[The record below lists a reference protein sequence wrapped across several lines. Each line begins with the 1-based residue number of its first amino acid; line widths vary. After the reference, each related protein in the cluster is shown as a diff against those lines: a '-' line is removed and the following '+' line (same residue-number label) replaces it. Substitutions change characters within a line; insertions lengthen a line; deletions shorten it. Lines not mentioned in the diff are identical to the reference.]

1 MGKRK
6 KRSRDTAAE
15 TSAAAATN
23 RRWTEEEEHQLLA
36 WLDYTLQY
44 SIKFSTTVESH
55 MSVTARAPDRKK
67 CVKKVERLWESYG
80 GYRPKDTIWKEGST
94 CLGLSDYER
103 VRIRQIR
110 DELEAFSTLDD
121 EEPPCLDE
129 SRETSV
135 LTSLGSTPSAPCPD
149 YGPDIQEHDTTRLAA
164 NGGTSTVGLKER
176 APGAGDSQCSS
187 AYQSRSIGIQTFDE
201 APVTSLGP
209 GDIEENDKFMS
220 DMKAKLTSQE
230 HQIYHLENE
239 LSAIRKEHDKLL
251 RDVDRS
257 DDSLPNPEILHKL
270 RSDNSALKRQLQ
282 NIRAAQSNEL
292 LVKSNTLGPTRDWI
306 CGELDWIEDRLA
318 KTCTAFGYLSS
329 STRALSQESA
339 RLQGLIT
346 RVSGMSIE
354 QFNAYAL
361 STGISDHQL
370 ARSVAAALV
379 CELAFES
386 SFPDSLGS
394 ESLILHGYREQ
405 LLLKGNSAALE
416 SLDLLAHNSLF
427 SDRYFLKKL
436 VPDKSRDLSNEVF
449 KLLLEWDYSENQDQP
464 LGFDA
469 DVSRDELFQLI
480 FEKALTVKAKLL
492 LSNSHYTLIFPT
504 PGTEFDAATMRRHT
518 WRYDGY
524 ERQRSRLQLDQH
536 KSPVQ
541 PRGEMEVV
549 KLCLFPALY
558 AYAKHQDEVSST
570 SLKMNTKQHAMNYRN
585 FFVKDSDSMT
595 GEFTLIS
602 KALVQL

>member
-1 MGKRK
+1 MPNQK
-6 KRSRDTAAE
+6 KRS
-15 TSAAAATN
+15 
-23 RRWTEEEEHQLLA
+23 
-36 WLDYTLQY
+36 
-44 SIKFSTTVESH
+44 
-55 MSVTARAPDRKK
+55 
-67 CVKKVERLWESYG
+67 C
-80 GYRPKDTIWKEGST
+80 
-94 CLGLSDYER
+94 SDEFLTP
-103 VRIRQIR
+103 I
-110 DELEAFSTLDD
+110 DEVQ
-121 EEPPCLDE
+121 PCL
-129 SRETSV
+129 SRRRETSV
-135 LTSLGSTPSAPCPD
+135 LTSLRNTPSFPSLKYD
-149 YGPDIQEHDTTRLAA
+149 PDIQEHDTTRLAP
-164 NGGTSTVGLKER
+164 NGDTSTVELKER
-176 APGAGDSQCSS
+176 ASGAEVSQSSS

-201 APVTSLGP
+201 VPVTSLRL
-209 GDIEENDKFMS
+209 GDIEDNFMS
-220 DMKAKLTSQE
+220 NMKAKLTSQE

-239 LSAIRKEHDKLL
+239 LSAIRKEHDRLL
-251 RDVDRS
+251 RDV
-257 DDSLPNPEILHKL
+257 DDSLPNPEVLHKL

-292 LVKSNTLGPTRDWI
+292 LVKSNTFGPTRDWI
-306 CGELDWIEDRLA
+306 CCELDWIEDRLA

-329 STRALSQESA
+329 STRALSQQSA

-346 RVSGMSIE
+346 RVSGLSIQ

-361 STGISDHQL
+361 CTGISDHQL

-394 ESLILHGYREQ
+394 ESLILHAYKDQ

-427 SDRYFLKKL
+427 SDRYFLKKMI
-436 VPDKSRDLSNEVF
+436 PDKSRDLSNKVF
-449 KLLLEWDYSENQDQP
+449 QLLLEWDYSENQDQP

-469 DVSRDELFQLI
+469 DVSRDELFQPI
-480 FEKALTVKAKLL
+480 FVTALTVKAKLL
-492 LSNSHYTLIFPT
+492 LSNSHYTLVFPT

-524 ERQRSRLQLDQH
+524 ETQRPRLQSGHH
-536 KSPVQ
+536 KSSVQ

-558 AYAKHQDEVSST
+558 ACAKRRDEVPPT
-570 SLKMNTKQHAMNYRN
+570 SLNMSTKQHAINYRN
-585 FFVKDSDSMT
+585 FFVKGGDSMT

-602 KALVQL
+602 KAIVQL